1 MTDILKPVVLISG
14 CSTGIGRAMA
24 LEFAG
29 RGCKVAATARKPA
42 AMKNLESENISLYPL
57 DVTNTKSIKACI
69 KKVNSDLGR
78 IDILVNNAGYALIGP
93 VAELTMEDLYDQFK
107 TNLFGLIELTQGV
120 LPQMQERKSGKI
132 VNISSV
138 SGILTTPF
146 GGAYCATKAAL
157 NSISDAMRLELAPF
171 GINVITVQPGAVK
184 SNFGNRA
191 SSGIDAY
198 KSEGSLYSFA
208 SKYIEMRAVDSQNNP
223 TKAEVFTAHVADRV
237 LSENPPAIIRMGRLS
252 FKLPFFK
259 KFFPVNLLDSM
270 LKKRY
275 GLDVKL

>member
-1 MTDILKPVVLISG
+1 MTDILKPGVLISG

-42 AMKNLESENISLYPL
+42 AMKDLESENISLYPL
-57 DVTNTKSIKACI
+57 DVTNIKSIKSCI
-69 KKVNSDLGR
+69 KKVNSDMGR

-120 LPQMQERKSGKI
+120 LPQMQERKLGKI

-191 SSGIDAY
+191 SSGIDEYMSA
-198 KSEGSLYSFA
+198 GSLYSFA
-208 SKYIEMRAVDSQNNP
+208 SKFIEMRAVDSQNNP
-223 TKAEVFTAHVADRV
+223 TKAEVFAAHVADRV

-259 KFFPVNLLDSM
+259 KWFPVKLLDSM

>member
-1 MTDILKPVVLISG
+1 MTDKSKPVVLISG
-14 CSTGIGRAMA
+14 CSSGIGRALA

-42 AMKNLESENISLYPL
+42 SIKDLESGNISIYPL
-57 DVTNTKSIKACI
+57 DVTDIKSIKSCI
-69 KKVNSDLGR
+69 KKVISELGS

-93 VAELTMEDLYDQFK
+93 VAELSMEELRDQFN
-107 TNLFGLIELTQGV
+107 TNLFGLVELTQGV
-120 LPQMQERKSGKI
+120 LPQMQERKSGII

-171 GINVITVQPGAVK
+171 GINVITVQPGAIK

-191 SSGIDAY
+191 SSGVDAY
-198 KSEGSLYSFA
+198 KGKGSLYSFA
-208 SKYIEMRAVDSQNNP
+208 AKYIEMRAIDSQNNP
-223 TKAEVFTAHVADRV
+223 TKVGVFAAHVADRV
-237 LSENPPAIIRMGRLS
+237 LSENPPAVIRYGKLS

-259 KFFPVNLLDSM
+259 KFLPVNVLDSM

-275 GLDVKL
+275 GLNVKL